1 MTFALYFVLGI
12 LYKAFVD
19 GIKQTIAA
27 IKIKKEIEQKYK
39 QVLRRIRKGKSAF
52 KTRVNSTVYISTTL
66 HEIGEVDV
74 ILFLDTKKV
83 AIFRDNNCLYT
94 SDVVAEDLQKE
105 IVTEIETRYAV
116 EIDDVVELLGNKIS
130 RGELEDKI
138 SEVMKSNSIDQDL
151 EDLSSKLHDLR
162 QYLTDVE
169 TVNDE
174 ENTYTQE
181 DIDTIFDKISKGG
194 MNSITEE
201 EKKILDDYSNNLN

>member
-12 LYKAFVD
+12 LFKAFVD
-19 GIKQTIAA
+19 GIKQTVAA
-27 IKIKKEIEQKYK
+27 IKVKKENEQRYK
-39 QVLRRIRKGKSAF
+39 QVLRRIRKGKSSF
-52 KTRVNSTVYISTTL
+52 KTRVNNTVYISTTL

-83 AIFRDNNCLYT
+83 AIFKDNKCLYT
-94 SDVVAEDLQKE
+94 SDAIAEDLKKE
-105 IVTEIETRYAV
+105 IVTEIETKYAAD
-116 EIDDVVELLGNKIS
+116 IDDVVELLGNKIS
-130 RGELEDKI
+130 RSELEDKI
-138 SEVMKSNSIDQDL
+138 SEVMKSNSIESDL

-162 QYLTDVE
+162 QYLTDAE

-181 DIDTIFDKISKGG
+181 DIDAIFDKISKGG